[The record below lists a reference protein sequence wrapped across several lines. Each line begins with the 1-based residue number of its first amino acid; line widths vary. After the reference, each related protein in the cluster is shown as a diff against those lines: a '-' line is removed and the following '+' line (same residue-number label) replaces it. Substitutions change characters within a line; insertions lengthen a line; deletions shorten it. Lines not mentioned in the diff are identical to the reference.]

1 MERIL
6 LTVSVITAI
15 AGILAFLLSMAN
27 RTIADYGEKNIRIN
41 DTRDLVVEGGGT
53 LLSSLMEHEIFIP
66 SACGGKGSCGYCK
79 VHVISGGGQF
89 LPTERGYITPQE
101 ASEGVRLSCQC
112 KVKEDMSIQ
121 IPEELFNVKQ
131 YDYTVEKIIPVTEK
145 IRHVFLGLP
154 PGKEI
159 NFKPGQ
165 FIQIQTPLYE
175 DIEEEVYR
183 AYSIASSPS
192 STHTVELFIGYV
204 PEGICTTY
212 IHQYLKEGD
221 VLTMAGPFGD
231 FQYHDTGRE
240 MVMACIGTGLAPIM
254 SILRYMR
261 ENSIHRK
268 VTLFLSARTRK
279 DLYMVDELEDIKKD
293 LPDFKLVCSLTRPT
307 PECHW
312 EGEVGRVPDLLGKYV
327 ENAAE
332 AEAYLCGNNDMIDSV
347 VTALKS
353 KGMPDTRIYYD
364 KFM

>member
-1 MERIL
+1 MERIS

-53 LLSSLMEHEIFIP
+53 LLSSLMEHDIFIP

-79 VHVISGGGQF
+79 VHVLSGGGQF
-89 LPTERGYITPQE
+89 LPTESGYITPEE
-101 ASEGVRLSCQC
+101 ASAGIRLSCQC
-112 KVKEDMSIQ
+112 KVKDNMTIQ
-121 IPEELFNVKQ
+121 IPDELFNVKQ
-131 YDYTVEKIIPVTEK
+131 FDYIVKKIIPVTEK
-145 IRHVFLGLP
+145 INQVFLDLP
-154 PGKEI
+154 PEKEI
-159 NFKPGQ
+159 LFKPGQ
-165 FIQIQTPLYE
+165 YIQIQTPPYG

-192 STHTVELFIGYV
+192 STNAIQLFIGYV

-221 VLTMAGPFGD
+221 VLTMAGPFGE
-231 FQYHDTGRE
+231 FKYQDTGRD
-240 MVMACIGTGLAPIM
+240 MVLACIGTGLAPIM

-261 ENSIHRK
+261 ENEIHRK
-268 VTLFLSARTRK
+268 ATLFFSARTRK
-279 DLYMVDELEDIKKD
+279 DLYMVEELEEIQKA
-293 LPDFKLVCSLTRPT
+293 LPNFKLVCSLTRPT

-312 EGEVGRVPDLLGKYV
+312 DGEVGRVPDILEKYV

-347 VTALKS
+347 VTALKA